1 MTTGHNWV
9 VLDTNVWI
17 FGFRNQPEHPA
28 CSQVLRRLNRLYV
41 KVPRQVLL
49 ELRANLSEKE
59 MSELFR
65 LLGHYPDRIDIRWDK
80 AEMELVR
87 KYQKLGCKLGDAVI
101 AAHVEEMNVR
111 ILISENRDFLEEI
124 KGLPFR
130 VLNAEDLLRELESIK

>member
-1 MTTGHNWV
+1 
-9 VLDTNVWI
+9 
-17 FGFRNQPEHPA
+17 
-28 CSQVLRRLNRLYV
+28 
-41 KVPRQVLL
+41 
-49 ELRANLSEKE
+49 